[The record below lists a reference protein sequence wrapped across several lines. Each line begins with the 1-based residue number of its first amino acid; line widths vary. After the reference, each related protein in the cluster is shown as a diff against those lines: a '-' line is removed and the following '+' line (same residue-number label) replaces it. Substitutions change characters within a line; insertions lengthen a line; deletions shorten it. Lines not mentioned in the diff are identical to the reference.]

1 MKKWGG
7 LMLIS
12 CWVCCIPYGENW
24 AANLGVQG
32 SVYEIGEQNALE
44 WITER
49 LIAMQINGEIE
60 TQNQKLKNQALA
72 TVERPAPT
80 YLKPT
85 KHPRTFF
92 KDLTITVSTDI
103 KDAFGK
109 IIHKAGSRISP
120 FSLSFSRKSLI
131 FFDGDDVAQLNWAL
145 EEYKNKKGLAK
156 LVLIK
161 GAPLKLM
168 RQYDIPFYFDQA
180 GKLSQYFKLEQVP
193 ATVHQENDQLIISEI
208 KI

>member
-1 MKKWGG
+1 
-7 LMLIS
+7 MLIS
-12 CWVCCIPYGENW
+12 CWVCCIPYGESL
-24 AANLGVQG
+24 ASNLGVQG

-49 LIAMQINGEIE
+49 LTVMQLNGEIE
-60 TQNQKLKNQALA
+60 AQNQKLKSQALA
-72 TVERPAPT
+72 TLEHPTPT
-80 YLKPT
+80 YLKLT
-85 KHPRTFF
+85 KHPRTFE
-92 KDLTITVSTDI
+92 KDLTITLSTDI
-103 KDAFGK
+103 KDANEK
-109 IIHKAGSRISP
+109 VIHKAGTQINP
-120 FSLSFSRKSLI
+120 LAKLFTNKSLI

-145 EEYKNKKGLAK
+145 QEYKNKNGLAK

-161 GAPLKLM
+161 GAPLELM